1 MNILGSLTK
10 RVGRRLTRA
19 IFPVR
24 QSLPH
29 AQKLSDHPF
38 NFTIRNPKKLIK
50 N

>member
-24 QSLPH
+24 QSLPRV
-29 AQKLSDHPF
+29 QKLIEHSCNLRLRD
-38 NFTIRNPKKLIK
+38 LK
-50 N
+50 NL